1 MVERKPSITIN
12 GSQKSALS
20 LIEAT
25 DPKHDS
31 HKNGSAISVMDET
44 KSSTGKLHVHVFL
57 NC

>member
-44 KSSTGKLHVHVFL
+44 KSSTGKLHVFL